1 MNKKRH
7 IKSLKKLNKELKN
20 KENLDFLYFYND
32 DGKYDFVYNINNIN
46 ISNNKKIF
54 IMNHF
59 YKNK

>member
-1 MNKKRH
+1 MNRKRH

-32 DGKYDFVYNINNIN
+32 DGKNDFVYNKNNIN